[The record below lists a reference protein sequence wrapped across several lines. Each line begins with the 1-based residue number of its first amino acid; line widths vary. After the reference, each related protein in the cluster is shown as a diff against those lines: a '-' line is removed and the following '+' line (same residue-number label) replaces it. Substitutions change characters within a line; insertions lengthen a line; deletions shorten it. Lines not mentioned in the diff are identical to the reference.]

1 MSKISN
7 EGVEQLQ
14 IARNALDSM
23 YDKLNQPVYT
33 KSGKNYN
40 ETNVFNS
47 VKEEFAGLAE
57 ILASV
62 QDWERV

>member
-7 EGVEQLQ
+7 DGVEQLQ
-14 IARNALDSM
+14 IARNALNSI
-23 YDKLNQPVYT
+23 YDKLDSKT
-33 KSGKNYN
+33 YN
-40 ETNVFNS
+40 K

-57 ILASV
+57 ILTNV

>member
-23 YDKLNQPVYT
+23 YKKLDSQTYE
-33 KSGKNYN
+33 K
-40 ETNVFNS
+40 
-47 VKEEFAGLAE
+47 VKEEFAGIAK
-57 ILASV
+57 ILADV

>member
-23 YDKLNQPVYT
+23 YNKLDSKTYE
-33 KSGKNYN
+33 K
-40 ETNVFNS
+40 
-47 VKEEFAGLAE
+47 VKEEFAGIAK
-57 ILASV
+57 ILADV

>member
-23 YDKLNQPVYT
+23 YNKLDSKTYE
-33 KSGKNYN
+33 K
-40 ETNVFNS
+40 
-47 VKEEFAGLAE
+47 VKEEFAGIAK
-57 ILASV
+57 ILADV
-62 QDWERV
+62 QGWERV

>member
-14 IARNALDSM
+14 IARKALDSI
-23 YDKLNQPVYT
+23 YNKLDSKT
-33 KSGKNYN
+33 FAK
-40 ETNVFNS
+40 
-47 VKEEFAGLAE
+47 VKEEFAGIAK
-57 ILASV
+57 ILADA

>member
-7 EGVEQLQ
+7 DGADQLQ

-23 YDKLNQPVYT
+23 YNKLDSKTYE
-33 KSGKNYN
+33 K
-40 ETNVFNS
+40 
-47 VKEEFAGLAE
+47 VKEEFAGIAK
-57 ILASV
+57 ILANV

>member
-23 YDKLNQPVYT
+23 YTKLDSKTYE
-33 KSGKNYN
+33 K
-40 ETNVFNS
+40 
-47 VKEEFAGLAE
+47 VKEEFAGIAK
-57 ILASV
+57 ILADV